1 MGERGGALTEYRC
14 RNADCRALL
23 FRAQPTATGRIEIV
37 CPNRRC
43 RRGQT
48 IVLPDETRAE
58 RCATVPHERE
68 QERQAS

>member
-1 MGERGGALTEYRC
+1 MAEYRC

-48 IVLPDETRAE
+48 IVLSDETRGE
-58 RCATVPHERE
+58 CCAIVSQERE
-68 QERQAS
+68 QGRRAS

>member
-1 MGERGGALTEYRC
+1 MGARGGALTEYRC

-48 IVLPDETRAE
+48 IVLAGETRGERPEGLAE
-58 RCATVPHERE
+58 AQEQRKCA
-68 QERQAS
+68 

>member
-1 MGERGGALTEYRC
+1 MAEYRC

-48 IVLPDETRAE
+48 IVLPDESRDERRA
-58 RCATVPHERE
+58 AVSQERE
-68 QERQAS
+68 QERRAS

>member
-1 MGERGGALTEYRC
+1 MAEYRC

-23 FRAQPTATGRIEIV
+23 FRAHPTATGRIEIV

-48 IVLPDETRAE
+48 IVLAADSRGE
-58 RCATVPHERE
+58 RGATVSQDRE
-68 QERQAS
+68 QERRAS

>member
-1 MGERGGALTEYRC
+1 MTEYRC

-43 RRGQT
+43 RRAQT
-48 IVLPDETRAE
+48 IVVAREAHRERPEGVAETQEQRE
-58 RCATVPHERE
+58 CA
-68 QERQAS
+68 